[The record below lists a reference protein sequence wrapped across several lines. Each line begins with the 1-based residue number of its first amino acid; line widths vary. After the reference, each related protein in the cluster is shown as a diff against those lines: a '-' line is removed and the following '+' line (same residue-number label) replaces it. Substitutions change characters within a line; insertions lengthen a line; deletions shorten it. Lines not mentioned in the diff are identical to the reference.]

1 MKLKLRLREAI
12 VFGKILRLTDKKW
25 FPDILTIIFLKIYLK
40 ELEPIRKSLDGFARN
55 NPEAVRE
62 IVKEVALALNKAN

>member
-1 MKLKLRLREAI
+1 MKLKLRLKEAI
-12 VFGKILRLTDKKW
+12 VFEKIFRLTDKKW

-40 ELEPIRKSLDGFARN
+40 ELELIKESLNEFARN

-62 IVKEVALALNKAN
+62 IVKRLRYH